1 MDDFEDKEGEKEED
15 DWDGEQAAAEVRQFM
30 SVLIGQ
36 IGFSFEDVQLRYDLR
51 PHLIT
56 AYILSLRIDS
66 IRSVMQI
73 ISNYF
78 NMRCINLAFNVK

>member
-15 DWDGEQAAAEVRQFM
+15 DWDGEQAAAEVCQFM